1 MNSRNESKL
10 NMYRTVKQICDD
22 NATTVATNVA
32 FLAAFNSF
40 KAKLSSLITSVT
52 AESQVIRGIAVD
64 KNVLRKNLC
73 QSATDISAIIFAYAS
88 NINNNTLK
96 QSVNFSFSDFYKTKD
111 ELIAPTAQNIH
122 TIATTNATAL
132 VPYGISPAML
142 TSFQTAITD
151 YSASVPKPRTA
162 LSVKATFT
170 KNIRVLIN
178 DIDLVL
184 KDQMDKIIP
193 AFKPSKPDFYNSF
206 KSARIIIDPSKT
218 TTQLKGNITDITTDL
233 PIKNAKIELSGSQ
246 IIDINTTKSGRYIQK
261 PIANGL
267 YNMTVSAEGFKT
279 KIISDYKVILGQV
292 NRLDIQLETE

>member
-88 NINNNTLK
+88 SINNNTLK

-142 TSFQTAITD
+142 TSFQTAIND